1 MALIFLT
8 FKTTIMKKSL
18 LSLCIFAFVLT
29 INSCKK
35 TELTPPSDAVVKVTE
50 TNQAARYVTEFGAGS
65 PAVIAGRLSNG
76 ECEPTVVTLLA
87 GQTINS
93 GTVTVTNDASYIY
106 VTYATTNGWVLSQTH
121 LYVGD
126 CALIPVNNPGNPI
139 PGQFPYT
146 SAHNN
151 INTYTYQIPISR
163 IPLEGCGCIAAH
175 AVVKKY
181 NSANQLVDTQTGWG
195 NGVRINLS
203 GGNWGMKFDYCS
215 CTPL

>member
-1 MALIFLT
+1 MLIY
-8 FKTTIMKKSL
+8 
-18 LSLCIFAFVLT
+18 VLG
-29 INSCKK
+29 IISCQK
-35 TELTPPSDAVVKVTE
+35 TEPTPLLADVKVTE
-50 TNQAARYVTEFGAGS
+50 TNQAARYVTEFGPQNPAIITGRS
-65 PAVIAGRLSNG
+65 PTG
-76 ECEPTVVTLLA
+76 ECEPTEVTLLA

-93 GTVTVTNDASYIY
+93 GTVTVSNDASYIY
-106 VTYATTNGWVLSQTH
+106 VTYTTTEGWVLSQTH

-151 INTYTYQIPISR
+151 VTSYTYQIPISR

-181 NSANQLVDTQTGWG
+181 NSSNQLIDTQTGWG
-195 NGVRINLS
+195 EGVRINLS